1 MRPTLSLHS
10 FAQHIFNRIDDKDF
24 IAPVFCQTVDTL
36 APYSWQP
43 QGPLSHNQYGPIS
56 QGMRP
61 SSPTTPEYVHAF
73 VPGENCRSPPN
84 SGTHITDLHATLGQI
99 RPGLRLTSAE
109 PPNPSVH
116 LRGNPQNPNTTR
128 RSKSISISKMPPR
141 RDDAPHHWHAAASP
155 RAAIR
160 SGTATVATASRSH
173 PSDYVGSQLQKQL
186 CTRAA
191 SCSPRG
197 ACTRYQQPHIRTG
210 HGHPAKASGL

>member
-24 IAPVFCQTVDTL
+24 IDPVFCQTVDTL

-84 SGTHITDLHATLGQI
+84 SGTPAPTCM
-99 RPGLRLTSAE
+99 PNSAE
-109 PPNPSVH
+109 FVPAFDSHTPSRPTPPWTYAATH
-116 LRGNPQNPNTTR
+116 GTPNTTHIRPASHPKTTSIQNPPRCAGSSTPAHLTGDPVPDPDRRQCDITAWSNPSTWCAHSHLSGCATSSR
-128 RSKSISISKMPPR
+128 RSTHCQRPGS
-141 RDDAPHHWHAAASP
+141 AP
-155 RAAIR
+155 
-160 SGTATVATASRSH
+160 GTAIQPRPAACKSH
-173 PSDYVGSQLQKQL
+173 
-186 CTRAA
+186 
-191 SCSPRG
+191 
-197 ACTRYQQPHIRTG
+197 
-210 HGHPAKASGL
+210 

>member
-1 MRPTLSLHS
+1 MRPTLSLHG

-84 SGTHITDLHATLGQI
+84 SGTHVTNLHATLGRI
-99 RPGLRLTSAE
+99 HPGLRLAHAE
-109 PPNPSVH
+109 PPNPSMD
-116 LRGNPQNPNTTR
+116 LRGNPRNPEHDPHPTR
-128 RSKSISISKMPPR
+128 IRPNPKQPASDTRLVAPAQAR
-141 RDDAPHHWHAAASP
+141 RHTSRATPFRIPTAANATSP
-155 RAAIR
+155 LEVIQAL
-160 SGTATVATASRSH
+160 GLLTAT
-173 PSDYVGSQLQKQL
+173 
-186 CTRAA
+186 
-191 SCSPRG
+191 
-197 ACTRYQQPHIRTG
+197 
-210 HGHPAKASGL
+210 